1 MIYNNFVVER
11 FDRFDDLKLN
21 REIFSRFAK
30 LIKEKSGILFDL
42 SKMYFLEVRLK
53 KRMRERG
60 IKNFL
65 DYLILLESDYSDREF
80 KELLNEI
87 TVQETS
93 FFRINPHFKTL
104 CDYVMP
110 DLISRKRNSD
120 AGFISFL
127 SAGCSSGQE
136 AYSIAFSVFESK
148 KPFPPHWDFSVLGI
162 DISTKAIEKARLG
175 IYDFSEISRLPDR
188 IVARFF
194 DETEKGFKVK
204 DFVKNKVIFKYAN
217 LLREE
222 DLLLSG
228 NFDVIFCRY
237 VLIYLEES
245 ARKQVIDNLFKILN
259 PGGFLFVAPS
269 ESYNVSDRFARVI
282 YGDSVLFQKPF

>member
-1 MIYNNFVVER
+1 MIYNNFVIDR
-11 FDRFDDLKLN
+11 FDRFGDLKLN
-21 REIFSRFAK
+21 REVFGRFSK
-30 LIKEKSGILFDL
+30 LIKEKTGIFFDL
-42 SKMYFLEVRLK
+42 SKMYFLETRLK
-53 KRMRERG
+53 KRMKERE

-65 DYLILLESDYSDREF
+65 DYLVLLETDYTDREF

-93 FFRINPHFKTL
+93 FFRINPHFKTFST
-104 CDYVMP
+104 YVMP

-120 AGFISFL
+120 AGFLSFL

-148 KPFPPHWDFSVLGI
+148 KPIPPHWDFSVVGV
-162 DISTKAIEKARLG
+162 DISTKAIESARAG
-175 IYDFSEISRLPDR
+175 VYQNSEISRLPER

-194 DETEKGFKVK
+194 EKTEKGFKVK
-204 DFVKNKVIFKYAN
+204 DFVRNKMMFRYAN
-217 LLREE
+217 LFKEE
-222 DLLLSG
+222 DLRVSG
-228 NFDVIFCRY
+228 QFDVIFCRY
-237 VLIYLEES
+237 VLIYLEEN
-245 ARKQVIDNLFKILN
+245 AKKKVIDNLFKILN